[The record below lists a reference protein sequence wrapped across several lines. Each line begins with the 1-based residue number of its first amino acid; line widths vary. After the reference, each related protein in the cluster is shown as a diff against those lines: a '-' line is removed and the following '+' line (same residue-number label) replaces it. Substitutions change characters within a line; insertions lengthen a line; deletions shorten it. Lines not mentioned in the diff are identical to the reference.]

1 MIVLFTTDLDA
12 QGTNL
17 SDVTMVV
24 HVGLPREPVSR
35 RLGRMAR
42 AGMTGHSH
50 WLMTDFESAS
60 AIKQLTDQPLARH
73 DVQAS
78 ESMVATVHHV
88 MDAVDYKIRA
98 LAYKVLISLS
108 LSLSFFVSSQI
119 DDDSLDDCGVGL
131 A

>member
-1 MIVLFTTDLDA
+1 MIVLFTTDVR
-12 QGTNL
+12 GTNL
-17 SDVTMVV
+17 SDVTMLV
-24 HVGLPREPVSR
+24 HVGLPLEPVSL

-42 AGMTGHSH
+42 SGMTGHSH
-50 WLMTDFESAS
+50 WLRTDFESAS
-60 AIKQLTDQPLARH
+60 VVKQLTDQPLTHH

-78 ESMVATVHHV
+78 ESMVATVHHA
-88 MDAVDYKIRA
+88 MDGVDYNIRA